1 MPKDISHVLAADIG
15 GTSSRFA
22 LFAAGENLTL
32 LEQVKL
38 VTSGF
43 DNFRDLIGEALS
55 GLGAPSLQGA
65 VLAVAGPVEGDRFC
79 RPPNIGYIM
88 DLDDLPSD
96 YLPKRTVMINDFA
109 AQAHGC
115 RLFWEDRSVAVTPG
129 RMNVSLTQAVI
140 GPGTGLGK
148 TALVPDGRG
157 GYALCASEGGHAAF
171 PFNGPEEH
179 RFQEFALE
187 VLEEPY
193 VRWES
198 VVSGSGLALVH
209 QFLTGEKLTPADVAA
224 GLTPESPTAEWFA
237 RFLGRACRDYVL
249 EVLARGGLFIS
260 GGVVAKNHLLLIH
273 PAFMKEFLS
282 SATHADLLARVPI
295 RLVTDQQVALWG
307 AASHSVSL
315 LKRSAQKHR

>member
-1 MPKDISHVLAADIG
+1 MPKDISRILVADIG

-22 LFAAGENLTL
+22 LFSAGEELML
-32 LEQVKL
+32 LDQVKL

-55 GLGAPSLQGA
+55 GLGAPSLQAA
-65 VLAVAGPVEGDRFC
+65 VLAVAGPVEHDRFC

-88 DLDDLPSD
+88 DLDALPPDL
-96 YLPKRTVMINDFA
+96 LPKRTVMINDFA

-115 RLFWEDRSVAVTPG
+115 RLFWEARSIAVTPG
-129 RMNVSLTQAVI
+129 RMDVGLTQAVI

-148 TALVPDGRG
+148 TALVPDGRD
-157 GYALCASEGGHAAF
+157 GYALCASEGGHAAL
-171 PFNGPEEH
+171 PFSGAEER
-179 RFQEFALE
+179 RFQDFALE
-187 VLEEPY
+187 VLGEPY
-193 VRWES
+193 IRWES

-209 QFLTGEKLTPADVAA
+209 LFLTGEDLAPADVAA
-224 GLTPESPTAEWFA
+224 GLTPVSPTAEWFA

-249 EVLARGGLFIS
+249 EVLARGGVFIS

-307 AASHSVSL
+307 AASHGLSL
-315 LKRSAQKHR
+315 LKRSTPKHR